1 MGEALG
7 KGAPL
12 METGPSKSAEAI
24 VAILV
29 PPACREEVVG
39 DLHERYRSPS
49 QYAFDALITVPLV
62 ILSRI
67 RRTADPQVVLIQA
80 FALYLSFLCAAWFK
94 DAALLQA
101 QWGLLRLAIP
111 AGITLLV
118 VMLEDAYASPGRR
131 SPLSLVRG
139 PVLGLAFALASQGLF
154 LSGNPDLALP
164 RWILLYGSAMSLLLS
179 CAVRMLF
186 PLATQQLHGATAP
199 ADWLKQAGS
208 SSENRKALPA
218 IAAAFLLILVA
229 LHLWKWL

>member
-1 MGEALG
+1 MAS
-7 KGAPL
+7 
-12 METGPSKSAEAI
+12 GPPKSAEAL

-39 DLHERYRSPS
+39 DLYERYRSPS

-62 ILSRI
+62 ILSRV
-67 RRTADPQVVLIQA
+67 RRTADSQVVLIQA
-80 FALYLSFLCAAWFK
+80 FALYASFLCAAWFK
-94 DAALLQA
+94 DPAILQA

-131 SPLSLVRG
+131 SSLRMARG
-139 PVLGLAFALASQGLF
+139 PVLGLAFALFSQGLF
-154 LSGNPDLALP
+154 WSGNPKLAIP
-164 RWILLYGSAMSLLLS
+164 RWVLLYGCAMSLLLS

-186 PLATQQLHGATAP
+186 PPATQQLHGANAP
-199 ADWLKQAGS
+199 ADWLKQADGT
-208 SSENRKALPA
+208 SENLKALPA
-218 IAAAFLLILVA
+218 IAAAVLLLLVA

>member
-1 MGEALG
+1 
-7 KGAPL
+7 
-12 METGPSKSAEAI
+12 MEPARQTRRGHRRHPCPARLPRRSRWSA
-24 VAILV
+24 
-29 PPACREEVVG
+29 R
-39 DLHERYRSPS
+39 RYRSPG
-49 QYAFDALITVPLV
+49 QYAFEALITVPLV

-80 FALYLSFLCAAWFK
+80 FVLYLSFLCAAWFK

-111 AGITLLV
+111 AGIALLV
-118 VMLEDAYASPGRR
+118 VILEDAYARPGRR

-179 CAVRMLF
+179 CAVGCCFRPRRNSF
-186 PLATQQLHGATAP
+186 TVRTRPRTG
-199 ADWLKQAGS
+199 
-208 SSENRKALPA
+208 
-218 IAAAFLLILVA
+218 
-229 LHLWKWL
+229 

>member
-1 MGEALG
+1 MES
-7 KGAPL
+7 APSTAA
-12 METGPSKSAEAI
+12 ETI

-39 DLHERYRSPS
+39 DLHERYRSPG
-49 QYAFDALITVPLV
+49 QYAFDALLTVPLV
-62 ILSRI
+62 ILSRV

-80 FALYLSFLCAAWFK
+80 FALYASFLCSAWVQI
-94 DAALLQA
+94 AALLQA

-118 VMLEDAYASPGRR
+118 VMLEDAYASPARR

-154 LSGNPDLALP
+154 WSGNPELALP

-186 PLATQQLHGATAP
+186 PPATQQLHGANAP
-199 ADWLKQAGS
+199 ADWLKQAGGRS
-208 SSENRKALPA
+208 GQNLNSLAA
-218 IAAAFLLILVA
+218 IGGAFLLILVA
-229 LHLWKWL
+229 LHLWKRL